1 MIRNDSKQDK
11 SVKEMRILGITG
23 GIGSG
28 KSEVL
33 RILDSKEGV
42 YILESDKLAHKL
54 MQPGHTCYKRIV
66 ETFGTGILSQNE
78 SINRP
83 ALGEL
88 VFSDPAKLDQLNR
101 IVHPAVKS
109 RIRSRIRSA
118 KKRGV
123 RLFVI
128 EAALLIQD
136 GYRSICDELWYIHVD
151 RELRIERL
159 LLGRGGT
166 REKWESVLQSQ
177 PKDAYFRENTDV
189 TLENGGDI
197 RDLEKRIDFE
207 LKRMLAD
214 S

>member
-54 MQPGHTCYKRIV
+54 MQPGRTCYKRIV

-78 SINRP
+78 SINRS

-88 VFSDPAKLDQLNR
+88 VFSDPTKLDQLNR

-166 REKWESVLQSQ
+166 REKWESVLLSQ
-177 PKDAYFRENTDV
+177 PEEAYFRENTDV

-197 RDLEKRIDFE
+197 RNLEKRIDFE

>member
-207 LKRMLAD
+207 LRRMLAD

>member
-66 ETFGTGILSQNE
+66 EAFGTGILSQNE

-177 PKDAYFRENTDV
+177 PKEAYFRENTDV
-189 TLENGGDI
+189 TLETGGDI

>member
-177 PKDAYFRENTDV
+177 PKEAYFRENTDV